1 MTVLRPS
8 RGELTCSYRVTIV
21 AVALSLS
28 AVAPVAAAAPAPAVP
43 RVAPQIPVAGVIQP
57 VPGRPDAVPAAELMS
72 QVVTRTNRL
81 RHAHGCGQLDVDHD
95 LIDASVRQSYYM
107 ASTRRFGHRGP
118 GGSTFVA
125 RARAA
130 GYAQPASENIAWG
143 YRTADEVVGAWMASP
158 GHRANMLNCRARSI
172 GTGVVYAL
180 NGTPYYTEV
189 FGWS

>member
-1 MTVLRPS
+1 MFV
-8 RGELTCSYRVTIV
+8 RVTVV
-21 AVALSLS
+21 AVALGLG
-28 AVAPVAAAAPAPAVP
+28 AVMPAAPASAAS
-43 RVAPQIPVAGVIQP
+43 RVAPQIPVAGVIEP
-57 VPGRPDAVPAAELMS
+57 VPGRPQAVPAAELMS
-72 QVVTRTNRL
+72 QVVTRTNQL

-130 GYAQPASENIAWG
+130 GYAQPAGENIAWG
-143 YRTADEVVGAWMASP
+143 YRTADEVVGAWMANR